1 MATSLQL
8 RRRRMLRRVHR
19 VPLRRVLAVIFVSV
33 MACMSIIPLYW
44 MVVTAFQ
51 QPALSVTFPPK
62 WFPSPPTMR
71 NFNALFA
78 RSHLLQRTLNSAI
91 VSVTITASLVFTS
104 TLAGYAFAKKQF
116 FGRNVL
122 FWTYVGSMMVPGQV
136 TLIPLYLLMNRLG
149 LRDTYAGIILPA
161 VASPFGVF
169 LMKQYIQTLPSVLID
184 AARIDGCSEFGVFT
198 RIVLPLARPGMAVLA
213 IFTFVDQWND
223 FLWPFIITSRA
234 TMRTLPVGLALLQE
248 EVPLDFNLLMAG
260 ATYAAVPMILV
271 FLFFQRY
278 FLRGITVGAVKG

>member
-1 MATSLQL
+1 MATSLEL
-8 RRRRMLRRVHR
+8 RRRRLVRNMRRVSWK
-19 VPLRRVLAVIFVSV
+19 RVLAVIFVVV
-33 MACMSIIPLYW
+33 MASMSIIPLYW

-51 QPALSVTFPPK
+51 RPALSVTFPPQ
-62 WFPSPPTMR
+62 WFPNPPTLR
-71 NFNALFA
+71 NFTELFS
-78 RSHLLQRTLNSAI
+78 RSNLFQWTLNSAI
-91 VSVTITASLVFTS
+91 VSVSITVSLVFTS

-122 FWTYVGSMMVPGQV
+122 FWLYVGSMMVPGQV
-136 TLIPLYLLMNRLG
+136 TLIPLYLLMTNLG
-149 LRDTYAGIILPA
+149 LQDTYAGIILPA

-169 LMKQYIQTLPSVLID
+169 LMKQYIQTLPTVLID
-184 AARIDGCSEFGVFT
+184 AARIDGCSEIGVFT
-198 RIVLPLARPGMAVLA
+198 RIILPLARPGMVVLA

-223 FLWPFIITSRA
+223 FLWPFIITSRTA
-234 TMRTLPVGLALLQE
+234 MRTLPVGLALLQE

-260 ATYAAVPMILV
+260 ATFAAVPMILV